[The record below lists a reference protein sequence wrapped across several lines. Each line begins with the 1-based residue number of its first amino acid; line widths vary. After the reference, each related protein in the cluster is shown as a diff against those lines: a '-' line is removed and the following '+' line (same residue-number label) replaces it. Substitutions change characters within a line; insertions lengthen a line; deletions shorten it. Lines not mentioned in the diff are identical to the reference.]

1 MEDVGNK
8 KGCKSKIYIL
18 DGEPAGNRT
27 LIEGTG
33 ILYSIH

>member
-1 MEDVGNK
+1 MVNQMTFDLRPLTLENRTP
-8 KGCKSKIYIL
+8 
-18 DGEPAGNRT
+18 EGNRT